1 MIRLFYTEMAV
12 NVSVLSNMLKL
23 ISRNLD
29 CDALIPVVKLFWWT
43 ALEPKTNSKCKP
55 GQSQWILSKLESC
68 CDVIKRLFSRAII
81 AGQHNVPAQK
91 VFLEQNECNAGRC
104 FACDVIILS

>member
-1 MIRLFYTEMAV
+1 MAV

-23 ISRNLD
+23 FSRNLH
-29 CDALIPVVKLFWWT
+29 CDAIIPVVKLFWWA
-43 ALEPKTNSKCKP
+43 ALELKTKSKRKP
-55 GQSQWILSKLESC
+55 GKSQWILSKLESC
-68 CDVIKRLFSRAII
+68 CDVIKPLFSRAIM
-81 AGQHNVPAQK
+81 AGQHNVPAHE